1 LNAALPRWV
10 DEDPVA
16 ASKWI
21 NQFEPSAEFD
31 AGLAAIAERPR
42 LVRQN
47 PELALEWADN
57 ICDRSKRI
65 MTKHAIFTQWAER
78 NRPAA
83 ERFAATIQ
91 NPDEREMMN
100 QVLRVDSHAN

>member
-1 LNAALPRWV
+1 M
-10 DEDPVA
+10 
-16 ASKWI
+16 
-21 NQFEPSAEFD
+21 
-31 AGLAAIAERPR
+31 
-42 LVRQN
+42 
-47 PELALEWADN
+47 EWADN

-65 MTKHAIFTQWAER
+65 MTKHAVFTQWAER